1 MTVKIGP
8 LLAHY
13 LYSNKRL
20 DLPGIGTFLLDNSI
34 TVEQE
39 SNKQPKNVL
48 LEGVTFQSN
57 TSIKE
62 PTDDLIQYIS
72 THSGRIKPLA
82 TADLDS
88 YLWLAL
94 QFLNIGKPYM
104 IEGVGSLSKINSG
117 GFSFSPGPVLTEKL
131 KDYIAKESGSIAT
144 READDNY
151 KNIFYP
157 DKPKTGWK
165 KPVIISL
172 VLAGLALA
180 IWGGYTIYKKSA
192 DKKEIVSNK
201 TKENIVP
208 LDTTVYKVDSI
219 VYVVPGI
226 PAGKNKFVLEVTDS
240 ARAMKRYAKL
250 KNYLWDV
257 QIEKKDSVNYKVFMI
272 LPVAPADTARVK
284 DSLSMLNGKKVYIEK

>member
-34 TVEQE
+34 TVEPE
-39 SNKQPKNVL
+39 SNKQTKNIL

-82 TADLDS
+82 SADLDS

-94 QFLNIGKPYM
+94 QFLNIGKPYL
-104 IEGVGSLSKINSG
+104 IEGVGSLSKVNSG

-131 KDYIAKESGSIAT
+131 KDYVAKEAGSIAT

-157 DKPKTGWK
+157 DKPKTSWK
-165 KPVIISL
+165 KPVIFSL
-172 VLAGLALA
+172 ILAGLALA

-192 DKKEIVSNK
+192 DKKETASGK
-201 TKENIVP
+201 SKESTVP
-208 LDTTVYKVDSI
+208 LDTTIYKVDSI

-226 PAGKNKFVLEVTDS
+226 PAGKNKFVLEVADS
-240 ARAMKRYAKL
+240 IRAMKRYAKL

-257 QIEKKDSVNYKVFMI
+257 QVEKKDSINYKVFMI
-272 LPVAPADTARVK
+272 LPAAPSDTARIK
-284 DSLSMLNGKKVYIEK
+284 DSLGRLNGKKVYIEK